1 MWLSTNPEV
10 THTINYEEKIEKLK
24 NTLNTWE
31 LRRLTLLG
39 KITVLKSLAASQ
51 LVHVLSPLKT
61 NEKTITEINQLFYIF
76 LWNGKGDKIKRNVII
91 ADYTDG
97 GLILLDIA
105 SFNKALKFTWIKTYL
120 DKENHGKWK
129 IFFDLEL
136 DSYGKELVFTRN
148 MSKRDASKY
157 INLSDPFIKEVHE
170 TWTEIS
176 FENTI
181 NSMEQFRQQYL
192 WQNSLIKIES
202 KPIYLRN
209 WFKTGI
215 VQIKHIMKNAS
226 QFLSHSELQNRCDF
240 HVCPLLYCGII
251 S

>member
-10 THTINYEEKIEKLK
+10 THTINYEEKIEKIK

-39 KITVLKSLAASQ
+39 KITVLKRLAASQ
-51 LVHVLSPLKT
+51 LVHVLSLLKT
-61 NEKTITEINQLFYIF
+61 NEKAITEIHQLFFNF

-97 GLILLDIA
+97 GLRMLDIA
-105 SFNKALKFTWIKTYL
+105 SFNKALKSTWIKKYL

-136 DSYGKELVFTRN
+136 DSYGKELVFTSN

-157 INLSDPFIKEVHE
+157 INLSDPLIKEVHE
-170 TWTEIS
+170 TWTEIN

-192 WQNSLIKIES
+192 WQNSLIKIEN

-209 WFKTGI
+209 WFKKGI
-215 VQIKHIMKNAS
+215 VKGENI
-226 QFLSHSELQNRCDF
+226 
-240 HVCPLLYCGII
+240 
-251 S
+251 